1 MQAESPYL
9 PDDANSEACAFYF
22 DTGGL
27 NPSRGTKVCGC
38 AIRAVVNRD
47 ELASIGTLLTE
58 DDACVSYKN
67 GMITLHANAKVKQV
81 DVWSVNGAK
90 VLSVANPEKTV
101 DASNIA
107 QGVYVVRL
115 TGDNRIIRTQKI
127 IIK

>member
-1 MQAESPYL
+1 M
-9 PDDANSEACAFYF
+9 
-22 DTGGL
+22 
-27 NPSRGTKVCGC
+27 
-38 AIRAVVNRD
+38 
-47 ELASIGTLLTE
+47 
-58 DDACVSYKN
+58 SYKN

-81 DVWSVNGAK
+81 DVWSVNGVK